1 MYDVFMKKT
10 YSYNS
15 YIKSPYVSHKHTT
28 YFDSYDHFFHRYR
41 GKEITFVEI
50 GILDGGSLFMWRDF
64 FGNKARIIGVDLN
77 PEAKKWEKEGFEI
90 FIGSQSDEKFWQDF
104 INEVGEIDVVLDD
117 GGHTYSQQIITTES
131 LLPSIKDGGIL
142 VIEDTHTSYMR
153 GYGDLNFSFI
163 EYVKELIDKINMRF
177 GGFYK
182 EKSEHRFWSVEVVE
196 SIVAFKINKKA
207 TKLVSKPTYN
217 IGSSFV
223 AKDFRLDDKNALMSV
238 EQIFN
243 KKKPNLNISLQQL
256 ESIILKVKNE
266 HPDIANKIKNLLD

>member
-1 MYDVFMKKT
+1 MKKT
-10 YSYNS
+10 YSYKS
-15 YIKSPYVSHKHTT
+15 FIKSPYESRKHTT
-28 YFDSYDHFFHRYR
+28 YFDSYDHFFDRYR
-41 GKEITFVEI
+41 GKEITFLEI

-64 FGNKARIIGVDLN
+64 FGKQARIIGVDLN

-90 FIGSQSDEKFWQDF
+90 FIGSQSDEKFWKDF
-104 INEVGEIDVVLDD
+104 IDEVGEIDIVLDD

-142 VIEDTHTSYMR
+142 VIEDTHTSYMK
-153 GYGDLNFSFI
+153 GFGDLNFSFI
-163 EYVKELIDKINMRF
+163 EYIKELIDKINMRY

-182 EKSEHRFWSVEVVE
+182 EKSEDRFWSIEVVE

-217 IGSSFV
+217 FGSSF
-223 AKDFRLDDKNALMSV
+223 ATKDFKYDDKNALMSV
-238 EQIFN
+238 QNIFN

-256 ESIILKVKNE
+256 ESLILKLKIE
-266 HPDIANKIKNLLD
+266 QPHIARKLKNLID

>member
-1 MYDVFMKKT
+1 MKDPKKINSKV
-10 YSYNS
+10 YESYL
-15 YIKSPYVSHKHTT
+15 KSPYSSLKLST
-28 YFDSYDHFFHRYR
+28 YFNVYDQLLSKYR
-41 GKEITFVEI
+41 DKSIIFLEI

-64 FGNKARIIGVDLN
+64 FGPQARIIGVDLN

-90 FIGSQSDEKFWQDF
+90 FIGSQSDEKFWNDF

-177 GGFYK
+177 GGFHK
-182 EKSEHRFWSVEVVE
+182 EKSEHRFWSIEVVE

-207 TKLVSKPTYN
+207 TKLESKPTYN

-223 AKDFRLDDKNALMSV
+223 AKDFRFDDKNALMSV

-256 ESIILKVKNE
+256 ENIILKVKIE